1 MVLQKSLTF
10 SCAIHDNPQLR
21 LAGMI
26 YLQRI
31 SDTRMSSSSLKS
43 LRIFEK
49 LCEDRIKPPQRYS
62 CHNDV
67 ETSPNRRCAAE
78 WSRKTELSAKH
89 SRIFWNLVS
98 GGAIMT
104 KYYDNYESALD
115 VVEPIAK
122 MNKEI
127 ILKVRREML
136 ERGTLVHTTI
146 GRFFNDTQRIRE
158 RYERE
163 LAELQEAL
171 EEAIRDQD
179 NDPAS
184 TISEQRR
191 DYKERM

>member
-1 MVLQKSLTF
+1 
-10 SCAIHDNPQLR
+10 
-21 LAGMI
+21 
-26 YLQRI
+26 
-31 SDTRMSSSSLKS
+31 
-43 LRIFEK
+43 
-49 LCEDRIKPPQRYS
+49 
-62 CHNDV
+62 
-67 ETSPNRRCAAE
+67 
-78 WSRKTELSAKH
+78 
-89 SRIFWNLVS
+89 
-98 GGAIMT
+98 MT

>member
-1 MVLQKSLTF
+1 
-10 SCAIHDNPQLR
+10 
-21 LAGMI
+21 
-26 YLQRI
+26 
-31 SDTRMSSSSLKS
+31 
-43 LRIFEK
+43 
-49 LCEDRIKPPQRYS
+49 
-62 CHNDV
+62 
-67 ETSPNRRCAAE
+67 
-78 WSRKTELSAKH
+78 
-89 SRIFWNLVS
+89 
-98 GGAIMT
+98 MT
-104 KYYDNYESALD
+104 KYHDNYESALD

-136 ERGTLVHTTI
+136 ERGALVHTTI
-146 GRFFNDTQRIRE
+146 GRFPNEVTQRIRE

-179 NDPAS
+179 NDLAS